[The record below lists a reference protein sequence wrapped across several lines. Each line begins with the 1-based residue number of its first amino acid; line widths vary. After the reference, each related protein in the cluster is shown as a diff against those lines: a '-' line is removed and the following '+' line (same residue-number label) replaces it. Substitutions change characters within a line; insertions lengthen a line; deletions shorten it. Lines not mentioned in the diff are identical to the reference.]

1 MVNEPDAL
9 DGATYAV
16 DLGIQHQSLEGMV
29 LEELRERIIG
39 RHLPPGARLVT
50 SLLAEELGVSRG
62 PVRIAIQKLAAEGLV
77 ELTPRRGAT
86 VAQVS
91 VREALDC
98 YEVREALEG
107 VAAQRAAIYASPVH
121 LDAMQSIIGEARDVV
136 SAARWHDLADLNN
149 RFHGTLALASNN
161 GELVVMMRH
170 YAVRIAWI
178 FSQSAEQRSSAAWV
192 EHQRILDAIRQGDV
206 VEAGRSSRAHIAASR
221 EKFLQI
227 AAERFGSAHAL

>member
-1 MVNEPDAL
+1 MSDPRAL
-9 DGATYAV
+9 DEAPTAG
-16 DLGIQHQSLEGMV
+16 DLGIRHQSLERMV

-39 RHLPPGARLVT
+39 RHLAPGERLVT

-77 ELTPRRGAT
+77 ELTPRRGAA

-107 VAAQRAAIYASPVH
+107 VAAQRAAMNATPAQI
-121 LDAMQSIIGEARDVV
+121 DALQSIISEAREVV

-149 RFHGTLALASNN
+149 RFHESLALASNN
-161 GELVVMMRH
+161 GELVLMMHH

-178 FSQSAEQRSSAAWV
+178 FSQSAQQRSSAAWD
-192 EHQRILDAIRQGDV
+192 EHQLIVDAVRQGNTA
-206 VEAGRSSRAHIAASR
+206 EAGRCSRAHIAASR

-227 AAERFGSAHAL
+227 ATERFGNSIDL